1 MLHICSDETIHHK
14 RSSRRVGHPPRNL
27 AAMDCR
33 KEDFRPEN
41 PESRRAEFSFMD
53 ETGHS
58 AGQESNRPRKGEAM
72 KRKAVLLSVFIL
84 WAAGVVLVDNYRVR
98 RAVESARA
106 NERKS
111 CDTFLRLERRE
122 TELQRGAAEY
132 AQNWI
137 RKSCKQWME
146 GTNKDGQRIAW
157 CANRDEFYGNNGKG
171 VSEP

>member
-58 AGQESNRPRKGEAM
+58 AGQKSNRARKGEAM
-72 KRKAVLLSVFIL
+72 KYVDSIPKKLTKGR
-84 WAAGVVLVDNYRVR
+84 VLVHNQVR
-98 RAVESARA
+98 PHTMIGSRGFRAWTQKPDKTLV
-106 NERKS
+106 
-111 CDTFLRLERRE
+111 
-122 TELQRGAAEY
+122 
-132 AQNWI
+132 
-137 RKSCKQWME
+137 
-146 GTNKDGQRIAW
+146 
-157 CANRDEFYGNNGKG
+157 
-171 VSEP
+171 V